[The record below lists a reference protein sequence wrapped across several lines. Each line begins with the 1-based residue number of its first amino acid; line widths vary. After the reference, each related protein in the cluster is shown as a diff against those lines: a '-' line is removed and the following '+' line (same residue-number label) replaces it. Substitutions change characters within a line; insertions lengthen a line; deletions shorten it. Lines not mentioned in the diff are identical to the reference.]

1 MTNLKVTL
9 KRSLI
14 GRPVKQHNAIKSLGL
29 SKKIGSTNIVRD
41 NETNR
46 NTIKV
51 VNHLV
56 EVEEASAE

>member
-1 MTNLKVTL
+1 MANLKVSL

-14 GRPVKQHNAIKSLGL
+14 GRPQKQHNAIKSLGL
-29 SKKIGSTNIVRD
+29 TKKIGSNNIVKD

-51 VNHLV
+51 VHHLV
-56 EVEEASAE
+56 EVEEVNE